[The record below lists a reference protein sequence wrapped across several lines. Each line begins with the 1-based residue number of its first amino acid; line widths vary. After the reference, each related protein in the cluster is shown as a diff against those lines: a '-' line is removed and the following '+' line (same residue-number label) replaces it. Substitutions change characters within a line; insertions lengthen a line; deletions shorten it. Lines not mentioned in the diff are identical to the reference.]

1 MHVRRAV
8 LITSLVLAACG
19 TGESADSA
27 ATAAD
32 TLTRAQRDSILSE
45 SSLPGAGAVG
55 RARETSRAAAERA
68 AQMDSIRP

>member
-1 MHVRRAV
+1 MHLRRAV
-8 LITSLVLAACG
+8 VIVSLLVAACG
-19 TGESADSA
+19 TDGSADSA

-32 TLTRAQRDSILSE
+32 TLTRDQRDSILSE

-68 AQMDSIRP
+68 AQMDSIQP